1 MSHHHEHGA
10 GEGEEEV
17 EVWTTLS
24 ELVPGAAIHNLY
36 CRVSAAA
43 SSGKPGEVT
52 IESAHG
58 TCTMTFDSANGSS
71 FQPGVVLK
79 ILNGFGSTTETGLLV
94 LQLEDPEQEAYEVIS
109 QSQVESDDLLDELT
123 PPQPCFQL
131 DVSTTSRVYGLLVI
145 REDRILLLPSGME
158 EEEEGGDLAHKWCF
172 PAHEADGDEPER
184 TAAIRAF
191 ASLTEFDPNELYVLN
206 ELAPVMSYEDE
217 FVSTLFTAYLRRP
230 FAATTKHAADPASSK
245 EPFAWFTFDQAIDAL
260 ETEASKA
267 CLRRM
272 RLALDEAVASPF
284 VKPCFGKRFGPAP
297 VVAAP
302 APPKPLVAAPVGV
315 VAPAAAAPLVVAP
328 APTSDDT
335 LALLARTSAL
345 FLLKERGQL
354 SSTQFSQLL
363 QTSSASASVSS
374 AAPVSVRAPLPV
386 TVLSGFLGAGKTT
399 LLNAMLVANDAL
411 PHHKLRIAM
420 IVNDM
425 AEVNVDARLI
435 VSQHADKDLV
445 ELTNGCIC
453 CSLREDLFEAI
464 KSLALG
470 GQYDYLVVEST
481 GMGDPLGVAETFSF
495 PVSDSQTLNDL
506 ARLDTLVTVVDC
518 STLKRDL
525 MSGLSPLLTEQIE
538 FSDVLVLTKTDL
550 VPNAEEQALVRA
562 MLLKL
567 NPNAKVVSTIK
578 GKGLVMSQVFNTHL
592 FDMNRATTY
601 PGWLQSLKN
610 PTHTETM
617 EYGVGSVVFRSALP
631 LDSAKLLLALSG
643 APFNQEII
651 RSKGIVYLDTE
662 LGHRHAVEWSGAGR
676 TYEFSL
682 GREWSSVKGK
692 CNEIVLIGFFED
704 AATSS
709 QLALEMLRQ
718 CQVEHEG
725 SSSSSSSGEGVLV
738 KLPEQE
744 EEQEHVHGANCH
756 H

>member
-1 MSHHHEHGA
+1 MSHHHDEQ
-10 GEGEEEV
+10 EEV

-36 CRVSAAA
+36 CRVSAA
-43 SSGKPGEVT
+43 SSKPGEVT
-52 IESAHG
+52 VESAHG
-58 TCTMTFDSANGSS
+58 TCTMMFDSANGAN
-71 FQPGVVLK
+71 FQPGMVLK

-94 LQLEDPEQEAYEVIS
+94 LQLEDPEQEAYEVIP
-109 QSQVESDDLLDELT
+109 QSQVELDDLLDELA

-145 REDRILLLPSGME
+145 REDRILLLPSGMD
-158 EEEEGGDLAHKWCF
+158 EEGAGDCAPKWCF

-230 FAATTKHAADPASSK
+230 FASTTKHVMDPASSK

-272 RLALDEAVASPF
+272 QMALDEAVASPF
-284 VKPCFGKRFGPAP
+284 VKSCFGKRFGPTSHVSTP
-297 VVAAP
+297 LPPTPSKPLVTPVVVAAP
-302 APPKPLVAAPVGV
+302 AV
-315 VAPAAAAPLVVAP
+315 PLVVASV
-328 APTSDDT
+328 PTSDDT

-354 SSTQFSQLL
+354 SSIQFSQLL
-363 QTSSASASVSS
+363 QTSPILSTL
-374 AAPVSVRAPLPV
+374 PLITGVRPPLPV

-399 LLNAMLVANDAL
+399 LLNAMLLANDAL

-425 AEVNVDARLI
+425 AEVNVDAKLI
-435 VSQHADKDLV
+435 VNQHADKDLV

-464 KSLALG
+464 KNLALA

-495 PVSDSQTLNDL
+495 PVNDSQTLNDL

-518 STLKRDL
+518 STLKHDL

-550 VPNAEEQALVRA
+550 VPNAEEQTLVRA
-562 MLLKL
+562 MLTKL
-567 NPNAKVVSTIK
+567 NPNAKIISTIK
-578 GKGLVMSQVFNTHL
+578 GKGFSMSQVFNTHL

-617 EYGVGSVVFRSALP
+617 EYGVGSVVFRSILP
-631 LDSAKLLLALSG
+631 LDSVKLQLALNN
-643 APFNQEII
+643 APFNREII

-662 LGHRHAVEWSGAGR
+662 LGHQHAVEWSGAGR
-676 TYEFSL
+676 KYEFSL

-692 CNEIVLIGFFED
+692 CNELVLIGFFEH

-709 QLALEMLRQ
+709 ELALDILRQ
-718 CQVEHEG
+718 CQVECEG
-725 SSSSSSSGEGVLV
+725 SSSFQVNGVLV
-738 KLPEQE
+738 KLPEEDE
-744 EEQEHVHGANCH
+744 EPHVHGANCH